1 MLVSQTV
8 VHDFFRTAADMT
20 ADSARELMQLRENR
34 IAGLVARA
42 GCATPDDVPWQAR
55 NFPLLA
61 ALAPVMTSPEGEI
74 TYPGD
79 PMCLYAAL
87 SVPVDS
93 ALRSARRGPG
103 TEAPFSD
110 LCPDWGRPP
119 HKSHRLSAE
128 HGLPSQRVSAGTS
141 DSTVFDPR
149 VWDAEARAELRAEVR
164 RRRPRVFLV
173 STVSPGHRY
182 ALEMARIVKDEMPDC
197 LVVFG
202 GRHMDETM
210 TYSAAKRSVV
220 LEYSST
226 LQAIADRR
234 TDAVVD
240 FCVSGEGH
248 FALDLL
254 MKAIALAMDL
264 DRTRAL
270 VPDVVRVLKLFGA
283 AGVRAPGNSLLC
295 ALDEGTVHA
304 FPIAGEKF
312 DLAELP
318 SSYQG
323 FAIRSRFPVFP
334 LPDGTPART
343 AHMTVSNACPYHC
356 DFCSESALVVGG
368 LKRFRGS
375 PAETALERLCE
386 YVSYG
391 AQAVFFD
398 DSIFWTGSFPL
409 MREFCALLHAAR
421 TVEGPEKL
429 PEGCRRWITDEGDW
443 ERLRNLQFGCQ
454 VTADLLTTLHKEQEV
469 RDMLAALRDAGCSY
483 LYMGIESMSTEVMQH
498 VHKNIRRLTD
508 FPWKAKV
515 RTALERVRDAGIPVG
530 SSVLFGLEGETR
542 ATIEETVHEVGALV
556 DDGLIVL
563 ASPNILTYHP
573 ATKITRAHGMHDKL
587 DYHSPDIA
595 NRAPYIFFEE
605 AFPGVVSRRLSEDD
619 IWFIHEETAKHWGAI
634 RNSAEPD
641 ARKSEQMDRME
652 RAGTV

>member
-1 MLVSQTV
+1 MLIRQTV
-8 VHDFFRTAADMT
+8 VHDDFRTAADMA
-20 ADSARELMQLRENR
+20 ADSARELRLLRESR
-34 IAGLVARA
+34 IAELVARA
-42 GCATPDDVPWQAR
+42 GCAGPAEVPWHAR
-55 NFPLLA
+55 SFPVLA

-93 ALRSARRGPG
+93 ALRSARLGAG
-103 TEAPFSD
+103 TDVPFSD
-110 LCPDWGRPP
+110 LCPSWGKPP
-119 HKSHRLSAE
+119 SKAHRLSAE
-128 HGLPSQRVSAGTS
+128 HGLPSQRASTGTS
-141 DSTVFDPR
+141 DATVFDPR
-149 VWDAEARAELRAEVR
+149 VWDAEARAELRAELR
-164 RRRPRVFLV
+164 RHRPRVFLV

-182 ALEMARIVKDEMPDC
+182 ALEMARIVKQELPDC

-210 TYSAAKRSVV
+210 RYAPAKRSVV

-226 LQAIADRR
+226 LQAIDDRR
-234 TDAVVD
+234 AEAVAD
-240 FCVSGEGH
+240 FCVSGEGQ

-264 DRTRAL
+264 DRTRAT
-270 VPDVVRVLKLFGA
+270 VCEVVRILRLFGA
-283 AGVRAPGNSLLC
+283 AGTRVPGNSLVC
-295 ALDEGTVHA
+295 ALDLDTVHA
-304 FPIAGEKF
+304 FPVAGEKL
-312 DLAELP
+312 DLAALP
-318 SSYQG
+318 SPYQG

-334 LPDGTPART
+334 LPDGSPART

-391 AQAVFFD
+391 AEAVFFD

-421 TVEGPEKL
+421 TAPGPEKL

-443 ERLRNLQFGCQ
+443 QRLRQLQFGCQ
-454 VTADLLTTLHKEQEV
+454 VTADLLTTLHKEDEV
-469 RDMLAALRDAGCSY
+469 RDLLVALRDAGCTY
-483 LYMGIESMSTEVMQH
+483 LYMGIESMSTDVMQH
-498 VHKNIRRLTD
+498 VHKNIRRITD

-515 RTALERVRDAGIPVG
+515 RTALERIRDTGIPVG

-542 ATIEETVHEVGALV
+542 KTIEETVYEVGRLV
-556 DDGLIVL
+556 DDGLIML

-573 ATKITRAHGMHDKL
+573 ATKITRAHGMHDRL
-587 DYHSPDIA
+587 DYHSPDID
-595 NRAPYIFFEE
+595 NRPPYIFFEE
-605 AFPGVVSRRLSEDD
+605 AFPGVVSRRLTEDD
-619 IWFIHEETAKHWGAI
+619 IWFIHEQTATRWGAI
-634 RNSAEPD
+634 RNSAEPEV
-641 ARKSEQMDRME
+641 RKVET
-652 RAGTV
+652 AG

>member
-1 MLVSQTV
+1 MFISQTV
-8 VHDFFRTAADMT
+8 VHDYFRTTAADMA
-20 ADSARELMQLRENR
+20 ADSARELAQLRDSR
-34 IAGLVARA
+34 IAGLVAREGRTKPA
-42 GCATPDDVPWQAR
+42 EVPWSAR
-55 NFPLLA
+55 SFPVLS
-61 ALAPVMTSPEGEI
+61 ALAPVMTSSEGEI

-93 ALRSARRGPG
+93 ALRSARLGVG
-103 TEAPFSD
+103 KDTPFSD
-110 LCPDWGRPP
+110 LCPDWGKPP
-119 HKSHRLSAE
+119 TKSRRLTAE
-128 HGLPSQRVSAGTS
+128 HGLPSQRATGGTS
-141 DSTVFDPR
+141 DATVFDPR
-149 VWDAEARAELRAEVR
+149 VWDEEARAELRAEVR
-164 RRRPRVFLV
+164 RHRPKVFLV

-182 ALEMARIVKDEMPDC
+182 ALEMARIVKREMPDC

-210 TYSAAKRSVV
+210 TYSPAKRSVL
-220 LEYSST
+220 LEFSST
-226 LQAIADRR
+226 LQAIDDRR
-234 TDAVVD
+234 AEAVVD

-264 DRTRAL
+264 DRTRAE
-270 VPDVVRVLKLFGA
+270 VAEVVRVLKLLGA
-283 AGVRAPGNSLLC
+283 AGIRTPGNSLVC
-295 ALDEGTVHA
+295 ALDASTVHA
-304 FPIAGEKF
+304 FPIAGEKI
-312 DLAELP
+312 DLGELP
-318 SSYQG
+318 SPYQG

-356 DFCSESALVVGG
+356 DFCSESALVVGR
-368 LKRFRGS
+368 LKRFGGS
-375 PAETALERLCE
+375 AAETALERICE

-409 MREFCALLHAAR
+409 MREFCALLRSAR
-421 TVEGPEKL
+421 TVAGPEKL
-429 PEGCRRWITDEGDW
+429 PERCRRWITEEGDW
-443 ERLRNLQFGCQ
+443 DRLRNLQFGCQ

-469 RDMLAALRDAGCSY
+469 RDVLTALRDAGCTY
-483 LYMGIESMSTEVMQH
+483 LYMGIESMSTDVMQH
-498 VHKNIRRLTD
+498 VHKNIRRITE

-515 RTALERVRDAGIPVG
+515 RTALERIRDAGIPVG

-542 ATIEETVHEVGALV
+542 ETIEETVYEVGQLV

-573 ATKITRAHGMHDKL
+573 ATKITRAHDMHDKL
-587 DYHSPDIA
+587 DYHSPDID
-595 NRAPYIFFEE
+595 NRPPYIFFEE
-605 AFPGVVSRRLSEDD
+605 AFPGVVSRRLTEDD
-619 IWFIHEETAKHWGAI
+619 IWFIHEETAKRWGAI

-641 ARKSEQMDRME
+641 VRRME
-652 RAGTV
+652 QAGTA